1 MKTTI
6 IFNPMANH
14 GRVQTSENKIR
25 QLVSQ
30 FTSSSLEKTL
40 YPGHGLELARNAV
53 EEGCEL
59 LIAVGGDGTVHDIA
73 NGLLVDD
80 KAETTLGIIPIGS
93 GNDLAF
99 GMGLTKDIHEAVTT
113 IFNGQKRVI
122 DLARV
127 TDNRG
132 RTEIAINGIGIGFDA
147 TVNIQ
152 SRTITRI
159 HGFPMYTLAALRTIA
174 LYYQT
179 PRLLLRFDDES
190 VEQRSLMLAIGLGRR
205 VGGGFYLTPDAVHD
219 DNLLDSCT
227 VNPVGRLTMLA
238 MMPRIMRG
246 THITSKHV
254 TMRRS
259 HVVEVQ
265 SDIPL
270 PVHIDGEVFAFHD
283 DNVRQLTVTS
293 IPSALPIMNPG

>member
-1 MKTTI
+1 
-6 IFNPMANH
+6 MANH
-14 GRVQTSENKIR
+14 GRVQTAEDEILE
-25 QLVSQ
+25 LVAQ
-30 FTSSSLEKTL
+30 FTSSSLVRTK

-53 EEGCEL
+53 EQGCDL
-59 LIAVGGDGTVHDIA
+59 LIAVGGDGTVHEIV
-73 NGLLVDD
+73 NGLVVDD
-80 KAETTLGIIPIGS
+80 KVETTLGIVPIGS

-99 GMGLTKDIHEAVTT
+99 GLGLTKNIQEAVKT
-113 IFNGQKRVI
+113 IFSGQRRVI

-127 TDNRG
+127 TDNRE
-132 RTEIAINGIGIGFDA
+132 RTEIAINAIGIGFDA
-147 TVNIQ
+147 TINIQ
-152 SRTITRI
+152 SRTISRI
-159 HGFPMYTLAALRTIA
+159 HGFPMYAIATLRTIA
-174 LYYQT
+174 LYFQT
-179 PRLLLRFDDES
+179 PRLTLRFDDES
-190 VEQRSLMLAIGLGRR
+190 IEQRSLMLAIGLGRR

-238 MMPRIMRG
+238 MLPRVMRG
-246 THITSKHV
+246 THVTSKHV

-270 PVHIDGEVFAFHD
+270 PVHIDGEVFAVHD

>member
-1 MKTTI
+1 
-6 IFNPMANH
+6 MANH
-14 GRVQTSENKIR
+14 GRVQTTEDEILE
-25 QLVSQ
+25 LVAQ
-30 FTSSSLEKTL
+30 FTSSSLVRTK

-53 EEGCEL
+53 EQGCDL
-59 LIAVGGDGTVHDIA
+59 LIAVGGDGTVHEIV
-73 NGLLVDD
+73 NGLVVDD
-80 KAETTLGIIPIGS
+80 KVETTLGIVPIGS

-99 GMGLTKDIHEAVTT
+99 GLGLTKNIQEAVKT
-113 IFNGQKRVI
+113 IFSGQRRVI

-127 TDNRG
+127 TDNRE
-132 RTEIAINGIGIGFDA
+132 RTEIAINAIGIGFDA
-147 TVNIQ
+147 TINIQ
-152 SRTITRI
+152 SRTISRI
-159 HGFPMYTLAALRTIA
+159 HGFPMYAIATLRTIA
-174 LYYQT
+174 LYFQT
-179 PRLLLRFDDES
+179 PRLTLRFDDES
-190 VEQRSLMLAIGLGRR
+190 IEQRSLMLAIGLGRR

-238 MMPRIMRG
+238 MMPRVMRG
-246 THITSKHV
+246 THVTSKHV

>member
-1 MKTTI
+1 
-6 IFNPMANH
+6 MANH
-14 GRVQTSENKIR
+14 GRLQTAEDEILE
-25 QLVSQ
+25 LVSQ
-30 FTSSSLEKTL
+30 FTSSSLERTK

-53 EEGCEL
+53 EQGCDL
-59 LIAVGGDGTVHDIA
+59 LIAVGGDGTVHEIV
-73 NGLLVDD
+73 NGLIVDD
-80 KAETTLGIIPIGS
+80 KVETTLGIVPIGS

-99 GMGLTKDIHEAVTT
+99 GLGLTKNIQEAVKT
-113 IFNGQKRVI
+113 IFSGQRRVI
-122 DLARV
+122 DLARI
-127 TDNRG
+127 TDNRE
-132 RTEIAINGIGIGFDA
+132 RTEIAINAIGIGFDA
-147 TVNIQ
+147 TINIQ
-152 SRTITRI
+152 SRTISRI
-159 HGFPMYTLAALRTIA
+159 HGFPMYAIATLRTIA
-174 LYYQT
+174 LYFQT
-179 PRLLLRFDDES
+179 PRLTLRFDDES
-190 VEQRSLMLAIGLGRR
+190 IEQRSLMLAIGLGRR

-238 MMPRIMRG
+238 MLPRVMRG
-246 THITSKHV
+246 THVTSKHV

-259 HVVEVQ
+259 HLVEVQ